1 MIKEIFENSYEKLE
15 NIIREK
21 LNSVNAN
28 EKEQKRA
35 ENELNMIKEKGDA
48 QLFLFLYELAKY
60 MRGNGIY
67 FGTRGLFYTSLYCC
81 YLLGVLE
88 YNPMKYSLS
97 HEVYLDSKGALDLDI
112 ESKSYEKVIYF
123 LRKNFSEKQLFR
135 LAFYDGEKDKW
146 EKHAVSFVLFRTEK
160 DNNMETVNINGET
173 TVKKSAV
180 QTWKSESYFVFSLLR
195 LKVIDFIKKM
205 EKESKN
211 KIDYKNFE
219 DEEVFEF
226 MKKTQLNP
234 HFYLC
239 EKIKANKPRTLKDL
253 VLCSYLDEIKERSF
267 GHWISYGVHYYKLAY
282 IKKYFN
288 KDFEG

>member
-48 QLFLFLYELAKY
+48 QLYLFLYELAKY

-135 LAFYDGEKDKW
+135 LAFYDGEKTSGKNTQYR
-146 EKHAVSFVLFRTEK
+146 SCF
-160 DNNMETVNINGET
+160 
-173 TVKKSAV
+173 
-180 QTWKSESYFVFSLLR
+180 SEP
-195 LKVIDFIKKM
+195 
-205 EKESKN
+205 
-211 KIDYKNFE
+211 
-219 DEEVFEF
+219 
-226 MKKTQLNP
+226 KKTTIW
-234 HFYLC
+234 
-239 EKIKANKPRTLKDL
+239 KR
-253 VLCSYLDEIKERSF
+253 
-267 GHWISYGVHYYKLAY
+267 
-282 IKKYFN
+282 
-288 KDFEG
+288 